1 MSDGTLSVRRRQP
14 KAAEVQEQQVNSSDI
29 YVDILGD
36 LNPVARRSLPKATR
50 DAGELRMVTQP
61 VKKLKAYDKLLKAF
75 KYSAALDT
83 VLKKVLIL
91 STIVGL
97 FLISFISVLERT
109 AGHNFLSNTRT
120 HTSRWT
126 EDCLGRT

>member
-14 KAAEVQEQQVNSSDI
+14 KGADVYQGQVNSSDI
-29 YVDILGD
+29 YVDIPGD

-50 DAGELRMVTQP
+50 DAGELQMVAQP
-61 VKKLKAYDKLLKAF
+61 VKKLKEYDRLLKAF

-91 STIVGL
+91 STIAGI
-97 FLISFISVLERT
+97 FLISSISVLERT
-109 AGHNFLSNTRT
+109 AGHNLLTNTRT

>member
-14 KAAEVQEQQVNSSDI
+14 KATEAQGEQFNSSDV
-29 YVDILGD
+29 YADITGD
-36 LNPVARRSLPKATR
+36 LKPVARRSPPKATP
-50 DAGELRMVTQP
+50 DAGELKMVTQP
-61 VKKLKAYDKLLKAF
+61 VKKLKDYDKLLKAF

-91 STIVGL
+91 LTIAG
-97 FLISFISVLERT
+97 FLSNTFILERT
-109 AGHNFLSNTRT
+109 AGHSFLPNTGT

-126 EDCLGRT
+126 KDRLGRTR